1 MSVEIG
7 STNEGRWE
15 LYHALNLRNKLRSRQ
30 AYLMALFQKAC
41 LFQKWFNSTCPPL
54 SASPGRTIPATHH
67 RPSAPYLA
75 AIAPLPTSAR

>member
-41 LFQKWFNSTCPPL
+41 LFQKSSLCSKNGLTRPALLCLHRRVERFQPL
-54 SASPGRTIPATHH
+54 IIGQVPHTSPQ
-67 RPSAPYLA
+67 
-75 AIAPLPTSAR
+75 